1 MEMTSRRL
9 ASTISFFACRASRSP
24 FPTMCTILRNSPIS
38 RPVSVASV
46 WICVRKS
53 LIRSLSWATK
63 FFQPFSARFETR
75 FEPSWIELR
84 ALVLALRALARDT
97 TQLGEPHQLAFVSE
111 ESLVDLVE
119 VLDQRIDARLAE
131 TERLHLGE
139 DVSLKFLR
147 LALLRWRQPLV
158 FQLTLNVEFL
168 QAAEPLEVI
177 RDAIEGL
184 EHLRF
189 ELRFHSAD
197 RKPLLHVVFV
207 DVAFPDNLVPCWRS
221 VVNWFADRTVL
232 RG

>member
-24 FPTMCTILRNSPIS
+24 FRTMCTILRNSPIS

-75 FEPSWIELR
+75 LSHRGSSSEPWYWR
-84 ALVLALRALARDT
+84 KKLARDT
-97 TQLGEPHQLAFVSE
+97 TQLGEPHQLALVSE

-119 VLDQRIDARLAE
+119 MLDQRIDARLVE
-131 TERLHLGE
+131 PERLHLGE

-158 FQLTLNVEFL
+158 FQLFLN
-168 QAAEPLEVI
+168 
-177 RDAIEGL
+177 G
-184 EHLRF
+184 
-189 ELRFHSAD
+189 
-197 RKPLLHVVFV
+197 
-207 DVAFPDNLVPCWRS
+207 
-221 VVNWFADRTVL
+221 
-232 RG
+232 